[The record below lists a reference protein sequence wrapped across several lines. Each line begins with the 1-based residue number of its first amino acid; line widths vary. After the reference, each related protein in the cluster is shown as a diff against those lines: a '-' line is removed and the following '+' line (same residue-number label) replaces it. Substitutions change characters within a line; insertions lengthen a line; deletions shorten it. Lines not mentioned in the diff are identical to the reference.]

1 MFKQLFAWLGLPAA
15 RPAIS
20 APEDNPARAAAHRAD
35 QRQLEAAAD
44 ALGRA
49 RAALG
54 IAMADDECLLR
65 RLTRLEARAAELEAQ
80 LAISSAAEAAALAA
94 EIARIAEDREA
105 AERARRT
112 LAVDLRRLTAE
123 TRDAAAVHAAELR
136 SLEARRRGE
145 PPPRGGFGRV
155 EMGRSF
161 EATLADAEATLAR
174 LRARRTVHGA

>member
-1 MFKQLFAWLGLPAA
+1 MFKTLSAWLGLFTA
-15 RPAIS
+15 RPA
-20 APEDNPARAAAHRAD
+20 ATDPAGDAATAAAHRAG
-35 QRQLEAAAD
+35 QRRLEATAD

-65 RLTRLEARAAELEAQ
+65 RLTRLEARAAELEAA
-80 LAISSAAEAAALAA
+80 LATSPAGEAAVIAA
-94 EIARIAEDREA
+94 EIGRIAAEREA

-112 LAVDLRRLTAE
+112 LGVDLRRLTAE

-136 SLEARRRGE
+136 AEGARRRGE